1 MGFIKVDDLIP
12 ETPPKIVTV
21 VDSRAIRIENELHE
35 LNKTLKEILM
45 EMRNRRCV

>member
-21 VDSRAIRIENELHE
+21 VDSMAIQIENELHE
-35 LNKTLKEILM
+35 LNKTLKEILT
-45 EMRNRRCV
+45 EMRKRKA